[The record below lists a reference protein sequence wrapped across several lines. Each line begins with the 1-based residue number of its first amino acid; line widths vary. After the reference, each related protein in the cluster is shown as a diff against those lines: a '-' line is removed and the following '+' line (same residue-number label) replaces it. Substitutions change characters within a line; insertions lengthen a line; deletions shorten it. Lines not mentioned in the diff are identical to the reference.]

1 LKLKPKLLIAGILT
15 VIAVLVAGYW
25 GMRDGAKETPYLTA
39 PVQRGDIT
47 QVVTATG
54 SLQAVVTVQVGSQI
68 SGTIDRLYADFNSNV
83 KKDQPI
89 AQLNQDKFKASVDQA
104 KANVLAGQ
112 ANLVKARVSVDDTR
126 RTMERN
132 RELRQRNL
140 ISQSD
145 LDTAQ
150 AAYDAAVA
158 QLDVNQ
164 AQVAQAQASLNQA
177 AVDLN
182 NTTVRSPVDGIVV
195 SRSVDVGQTVAA
207 SLQAPVLFLIAN
219 DLAKMQV
226 DTNVSESDVGNVW
239 MDQEVNFTVDAY
251 PARRFQGKV
260 LQVRNAPIMVQ
271 NVVTYDA
278 VVGVDNK
285 ELLLKPGMTA
295 NVEFLVSGKSDALKI
310 PNAALRFRPTED
322 KAQPQAA
329 ASGDRAGQ
337 GGSSG
342 AGRGGN
348 RAGQGAR
355 SRGEGRG
362 GREATVYVLRD
373 EKATPVKVRVGITD
387 GTSTEVVTDALKEGE
402 QVVVAMSTTGKQ
414 PATAPG
420 GRRLFGF

>member
-145 LDTAQ
+145 LDSAQ